1 MEKNIIHISE
11 EKLQKIVAELE
22 EIKNLCPDDVIKFRI
37 DNLMNTISKNI
48 DPSQNKVLKDII
60 YNKMKEAVKN
70 NPDLHVKLY
79 MLYRNLTAGKIPEEE
94 AKEMYETYLQMYP
107 YEPYIY

>member
-1 MEKNIIHISE
+1 MEKNMIHISE
-11 EKLQKIVAELE
+11 ENLQKIVAELE
-22 EIKNLCPDDVIKFRI
+22 EIKNLSPDDVVKFRI
-37 DNLMNTISKNI
+37 DNLITTISRKI
-48 DPSQNKVLKDII
+48 DPSKNEDLGDII
-60 YNKMKEAVKN
+60 YKKMKEAVTN

-79 MLYRNLTAGKIPEEE
+79 MLYRNLTAGKISEEE